1 MPGLTRQASVYSSS
15 AQTKLGHP
23 TAPAAVGHT
32 DPTLPQSAAGLA
44 QDGSMRARSLFEGS
58 NLGHQTTRDAHV
70 ARRQKMQPLTA
81 GDSAGSAQQGAE
93 NSTGLGLLSA
103 AVAKARKR
111 VGEGCMAEPTA
122 KKVFRSGSSST
133 PNAACVSQQSQA
145 LASAV
150 AAPDSNSHVVGT
162 TAAAGGGGNSCA
174 ETAHGAADDVEM
186 TEGEAVGSAKR
197 RVLKLRKNSAHHNVT
212 GLYCYDCGKVIC
224 QG

>member
-1 MPGLTRQASVYSSS
+1 
-15 AQTKLGHP
+15 
-23 TAPAAVGHT
+23 
-32 DPTLPQSAAGLA
+32 
-44 QDGSMRARSLFEGS
+44 MRARSLFEGS
-58 NLGHQTTRDAHV
+58 SLGHQITRDAHV

-81 GDSAGSAQQGAE
+81 DPTQQGAE

-122 KKVFRSGSSST
+122 KKVVRSGSSST

-162 TAAAGGGGNSCA
+162 TAAAGGGNNSCA

-197 RVLKLRKNSAHHNVT
+197 RVLKLRKNTAHNNVT

-224 QG
+224 QC